1 MWQTEP
7 MVEDAI
13 YDCDVCL
20 GMGTYP
26 IINRHGQDLYAIPC
40 PECHRPALVRLATT
54 DDVENQRGDSDTSH
68 RPKEEDN
75 RP

>member
-1 MWQTEP
+1 MP
-7 MVEDAI
+7 MVSDTN
-13 YDCDVCL
+13 DTCDVCL

-40 PECHRPALVRLATT
+40 PECHRPALARLALA
-54 DDVENQRGDSDTSH
+54 DDAEIPRRDQDTKR
-68 RPKEEDN
+68 RPGKDDY

>member
-1 MWQTEP
+1 MIK
-7 MVEDAI
+7 DSK

-26 IINRHGQDLYAIPC
+26 IINRHGQDLYSIPC
-40 PECHRPALVRLATT
+40 PECHRPALAQLASA
-54 DDVENQRGDSDTSH
+54 DDSESRRQDANFPEPSEKDN
-68 RPKEEDN
+68 N